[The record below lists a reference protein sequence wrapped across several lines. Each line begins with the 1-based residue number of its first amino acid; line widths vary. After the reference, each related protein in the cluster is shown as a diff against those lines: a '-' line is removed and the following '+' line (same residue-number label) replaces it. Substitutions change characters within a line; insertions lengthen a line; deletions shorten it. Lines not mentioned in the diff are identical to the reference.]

1 MKANLTNLRKALKAC
16 AKAHNAEF
24 CDWSS
29 EGQLGVHSDTPA
41 TICDVQMIMDAF
53 YGRHDMTEVSWGYV
67 TIWLEEMMKGN
78 RSDVNEEL
86 LAMALP
92 YGTKL

>member
-1 MKANLTNLRKALKAC
+1 MKANLTNLRKALKIC

-29 EGQLGVHSDTPA
+29 EGQLGVHSDTPG

-53 YGRHDMTEVSWGYV
+53 YGRHDMTEVSYGYV
-67 TIWLEEMMKGN
+67 TIWLEEMMVRN
-78 RSDVNEEL
+78 QNEVDEVL
-86 LAMALP
+86 LYMALP

>member
-1 MKANLTNLRKALKAC
+1 MKANLTNLRKALKIC

-24 CDWSS
+24 CDWSR
-29 EGQLGVHSDTPA
+29 EGQLGVHSDTPG

-53 YGRHDMTEVSWGYV
+53 YGRHDMTEVSYGYV
-67 TIWLEEMMKGN
+67 TIWLEEMMVRN
-78 RSDVNEEL
+78 QNEVDEVL
-86 LAMALP
+86 LYMALP

>member
-1 MKANLTNLRKALKAC
+1 MKANLTNLRKALRAC
-16 AKAHNAEF
+16 AKAHNVKF
-24 CDWSS
+24 YDWSS

-67 TIWLEEMMKGN
+67 TIWLEEMMFRN
-78 RSDVNEEL
+78 RSEVNEEL